1 MTGARRFASIS
12 AAVAVAVAASA
23 APPAALAQDGPSPV
37 VSNSGTGQAL
47 VIPYYTVRDTWVTTI
62 NIMNTSNLTVA
73 VKARFREHKNS
84 RDVLD
89 FNIIMSPYDA
99 WTAWL
104 EDTPSGPRLR
114 TNDNSCTSPTNVDGA
129 LMSSIAYTGEFDDNG
144 GSGVGRMREGH
155 VELLVMGVSDENP
168 DTPPPATPSDPDQA
182 FVPYY
187 AKHVDGTPR
196 DCDIVDAA
204 FIATAANW
212 VEGTDPLDYTG
223 SISDSLAGSG
233 DPPARIDFRAP
244 TAAENPLKANVTW
257 LKGTTGTGAGTEAIA
272 VSDYSDENLVT
283 AQQFPWF
290 LEPTLAS
297 SDGLWTVTGVESFED
312 AVSSTATM
320 NEWASNP
327 NNGAA
332 TDMVLAFP
340 TKLYHVD
347 RFNDQIQ
354 AAVSKYRNGLTDITT
369 SSPTAIAPFEQA
381 FGPAPASETVP
392 VGIADSPITVE
403 YDIYDR
409 EEGTTTIEVG
419 GTSISPAPPPE
430 IIVEEIRFEAN
441 VIQFGDES
449 VLDSANPARVD
460 ASGLLNDAPN
470 GWVQVNFVG
479 ADGGGL
485 PVVGFVVKAR
495 TRAEASSS
503 YGQAMQNGYVLP
515 Q

>member
-1 MTGARRFASIS
+1 
-12 AAVAVAVAASA
+12 
-23 APPAALAQDGPSPV
+23 
-37 VSNSGTGQAL
+37 
-47 VIPYYTVRDTWVTTI
+47 
-62 NIMNTSNLTVA
+62 
-73 VKARFREHKNS
+73 
-84 RDVLD
+84 
-89 FNIIMSPYDA
+89 
-99 WTAWL
+99 
-104 EDTPSGPRLR
+104 
-114 TNDNSCTSPTNVDGA
+114 
-129 LMSSIAYTGEFDDNG
+129 
-144 GSGVGRMREGH
+144 
-155 VELLVMGVSDENP
+155 MGVSDDDPNVEPPETP
-168 DTPPPATPSDPDQA
+168 DPADRA
-182 FVPYY
+182 YVPYY
-187 AKHVDGTPR
+187 AKHVDGVPR

-204 FIATAANW
+204 FIATAPNW
-212 VEGTDPLDYTG
+212 VENTNPLGYVSDPAITN
-223 SISDSLAGSG
+223 SLAGSG

-312 AVSSTATM
+312 AVSSTAPM

-327 NNGAA
+327 SNGAA
-332 TDMVLAFP
+332 TDMGLAFP

-347 RFNDQIQ
+347 RFNEQIQ
-354 AAVSKYRNGLTDITT
+354 AAVSKYRNNLASIVTSPPTT
-369 SSPTAIAPFEQA
+369 VAPFEQE
-381 FGPAPASETVP
+381 FGPQFPLAPRGT
-392 VGIADSPITVE
+392 ADSPITVE

-430 IIVEEIRFEAN
+430 VIVEEIRFEAN

-449 VLDSANPARVD
+449 VLGAVNAARVD

-470 GWVQVNFVG
+470 GWVQVNFVRAG
-479 ADGGGL
+479 DGGL

-495 TRAEASSS
+495 DRGEPTSS